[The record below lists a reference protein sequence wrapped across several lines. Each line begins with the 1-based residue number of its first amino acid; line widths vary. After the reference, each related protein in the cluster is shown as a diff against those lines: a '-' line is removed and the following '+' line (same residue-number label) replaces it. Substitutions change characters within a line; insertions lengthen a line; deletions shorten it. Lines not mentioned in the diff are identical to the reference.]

1 MSGLDGRLPT
11 NEDLHQLAARVARSP
26 SRTILVELELET
38 GDYVEVED
46 WPVVY
51 YPGGGWDWD
60 WSEIP
65 VRLQALLV
73 EELESAAAFER
84 AERATSRAESG
95 YAQ

>member
-51 YPGGGWDWD
+51 VGDGWDWD
-60 WSEIP
+60 WPEIP